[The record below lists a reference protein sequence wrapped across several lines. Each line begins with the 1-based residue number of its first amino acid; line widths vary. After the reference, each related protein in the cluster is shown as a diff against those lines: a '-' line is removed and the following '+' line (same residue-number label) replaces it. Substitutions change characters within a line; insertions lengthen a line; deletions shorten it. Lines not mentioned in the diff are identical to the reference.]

1 MSQTRLISVRKSEPN
16 QIVVYNLDRK
26 NRTEIPARENTGT
39 VQLSDP
45 SEPVRSSPGSWPPD
59 SGDAYKSITDLRNFQ
74 SWRRSMQPEAM
85 LDLQTIR
92 HVEMPCFFS
101 AKSTCCVKLH
111 KTAENVGAK
120 SEKCLCEQ
128 LRCPKHAER
137 GKSTRR
143 FKFRFRLSAAE
154 QAKAH
159 ISSLD
164 RVAVTGHACANMRSQ
179 ENQQDASEPVSD

>member
-1 MSQTRLISVRKSEPN
+1 MATQHATRSHARLANNQTC
-16 QIVVYNLDRK
+16 
-26 NRTEIPARENTGT
+26 
-39 VQLSDP
+39 
-45 SEPVRSSPGSWPPD
+45 
-59 SGDAYKSITDLRNFQ
+59 RNAL
-74 SWRRSMQPEAM
+74 P
-85 LDLQTIR
+85 
-92 HVEMPCFFS
+92 FS

-143 FKFRFRLSAAE
+143 FKFCFRLSAAE
-154 QAKAH
+154 QAKGH

-164 RVAVTGHACANMRSQ
+164 RVAATGHACANMRSQ

>member
-1 MSQTRLISVRKSEPN
+1 MSQTRLKSTIS
-16 QIVVYNLDRK
+16 
-26 NRTEIPARENTGT
+26 TENITLRS
-39 VQLSDP
+39 QLVKTL
-45 SEPVRSSPGSWPPD
+45 ERSSSVIHRSLSARVQGS
-59 SGDAYKSITDLRNFQ
+59 GLMTTEMHRSITDLRNFQ

-85 LDLQTIR
+85 LDSQTIR
-92 HVEMPCFFS
+92 HVEMPCFFFS

-143 FKFRFRLSAAE
+143 FKFCFRLSAAE
-154 QAKAH
+154 QAKGH

-164 RVAVTGHACANMRSQ
+164 RVAATGHACANMRSQ

>member
-1 MSQTRLISVRKSEPN
+1 MSQTRLMSTIS
-16 QIVVYNLDRK
+16 
-26 NRTEIPARENTGT
+26 TENITLRS
-39 VQLSDP
+39 QLVKTL
-45 SEPVRSSPGSWPPD
+45 ERSSSVIHRSLSARVQGR
-59 SGDAYKSITDLRNFQ
+59 GLMTTEMHRSITDLRNFQ

-85 LDLQTIR
+85 LDSQTIR

-164 RVAVTGHACANMRSQ
+164 RVAATWHACANMRSQ
-179 ENQQDASEPVSD
+179 ENQQDASRPVSD

>member
-1 MSQTRLISVRKSEPN
+1 MSKCL
-16 QIVVYNLDRK
+16 
-26 NRTEIPARENTGT
+26 A
-39 VQLSDP
+39 
-45 SEPVRSSPGSWPPD
+45 
-59 SGDAYKSITDLRNFQ
+59 
-74 SWRRSMQPEAM
+74 
-85 LDLQTIR
+85 
-92 HVEMPCFFS
+92 FFS

-111 KTAENVGAK
+111 KTAKNVGAK

-164 RVAVTGHACANMRSQ
+164 RVAATGHACANMRSQ

>member
-26 NRTEIPARENTGT
+26 IALRS
-39 VQLSDP
+39 QLVKTL
-45 SEPVRSSPGSWPPD
+45 ERSSSVIHRSLSARVQGRGLLTAEMHIRASQTCV
-59 SGDAYKSITDLRNFQ
+59 IFE

-164 RVAVTGHACANMRSQ
+164 RVAATGHACANMRSQ